1 VVFHNLNLLQKQLHP
16 SYLMSM
22 SAYLLHE
29 QFGWLR
35 LFYFILLMRP
45 RAVASYLHGAAAFL

>member
-1 VVFHNLNLLQKQLHP
+1 LQKQLHP

-45 RAVASYLHGAAAFL
+45 RAAASYLHGAAAFL